1 MLLITDK
8 QIVISHEGKYTKRK
22 VDFVMARNVI
32 AKSNDLDIQ
41 TTEEG
46 IKKISDELG
55 IFLESSSSNYFNY
68 VTMNNDCNI
77 AIQLI
82 ENEIYIIERSL

>member
-55 IFLESSSSNYFNY
+55 IFLETSSSNYFNY